1 MKVTMNGTSCEDGDS
16 FVISSDMNFVMT
28 ADRKKYTV
36 KFDIGSTYGNP
47 IANQTV
53 TYLHYA
59 IEPDP
64 QYDSSFIITG

>member
-1 MKVTMNGTSCEDGDS
+1 MKLYVNDASCEEGES
-16 FVISSDMNFVMT
+16 FLLTSDIIFKMV

-36 KFDIGSTYGNP
+36 NFDVGDTHGTP
-47 IANQTV
+47 IDSQTV

-59 IEPDP
+59 TEPDP

>member
-1 MKVTMNGTSCEDGDS
+1 MKVAVNGVNCEDGDS
-16 FVISSDMNFVMT
+16 FTISSDMTFVMT

-36 KFDIGSTYGNP
+36 KFDVGSTYGTP
-47 IANQTV
+47 IVDQTV

-59 IEPDP
+59 TEPDP